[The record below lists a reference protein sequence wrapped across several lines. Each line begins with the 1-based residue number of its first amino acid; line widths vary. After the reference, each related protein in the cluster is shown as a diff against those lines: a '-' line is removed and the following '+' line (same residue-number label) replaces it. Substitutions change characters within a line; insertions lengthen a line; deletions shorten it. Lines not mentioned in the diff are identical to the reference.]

1 MYQAERLPPHSIEA
15 EESVLGSL
23 MLDEDAVFKVAAL
36 IKPDDFYHPRHKIT
50 FQACLNLY
58 ERREPINQVTLAH
71 ELTLSNKFEEMG
83 GHPFLSSLV
92 LAVPTS
98 VFVEHYAEIVR
109 QTSLLRKLIGATGQ
123 MAALAYEGGP
133 DADAILDKAE
143 DVLFHLRTGS
153 KPQDFVHV
161 RDVIDEYLE
170 SSGQEDEDAAI
181 PRILSGFDRM
191 DRVLGGLHRS
201 DLVIL
206 AARPGLGKTS
216 LALSVA
222 YNAAVNQRAKVA
234 VFSLEMT
241 KDQLVERLISAKAG
255 IDVQRLR
262 LGHINNKLLTNAE
275 NERMLEATSI
285 LSEASIYLDDTP
297 MVSTFEMRSKARRLH
312 YDVGLDLVIVDY
324 LQLIYGAGGDG
335 DSGPNN
341 SGRENRVQV
350 MSEISRSLKVL
361 ARELKV
367 PVLALSQLSRAVEAR
382 QPHIPQLSDLRES
395 GSIEQDADVVM
406 FIYRDDAYF
415 SEEEWNSRHPNGP
428 RYPEGIANIFIAKH
442 RNGPT
447 GQVDLFFQKQ
457 TASFWDL
464 AAAPA

>member
-161 RDVIDEYLE
+161 RAVID
-170 SSGQEDEDAAI
+170 A
-181 PRILSGFDRM
+181 
-191 DRVLGGLHRS
+191 
-201 DLVIL
+201 
-206 AARPGLGKTS
+206 
-216 LALSVA
+216 
-222 YNAAVNQRAKVA
+222 
-234 VFSLEMT
+234 
-241 KDQLVERLISAKAG
+241 
-255 IDVQRLR
+255 
-262 LGHINNKLLTNAE
+262 
-275 NERMLEATSI
+275 
-285 LSEASIYLDDTP
+285 
-297 MVSTFEMRSKARRLH
+297 
-312 YDVGLDLVIVDY
+312 
-324 LQLIYGAGGDG
+324 
-335 DSGPNN
+335 
-341 SGRENRVQV
+341 
-350 MSEISRSLKVL
+350 
-361 ARELKV
+361 
-367 PVLALSQLSRAVEAR
+367 
-382 QPHIPQLSDLRES
+382 
-395 GSIEQDADVVM
+395 
-406 FIYRDDAYF
+406 
-415 SEEEWNSRHPNGP
+415 
-428 RYPEGIANIFIAKH
+428 
-442 RNGPT
+442 
-447 GQVDLFFQKQ
+447 
-457 TASFWDL
+457 
-464 AAAPA
+464 